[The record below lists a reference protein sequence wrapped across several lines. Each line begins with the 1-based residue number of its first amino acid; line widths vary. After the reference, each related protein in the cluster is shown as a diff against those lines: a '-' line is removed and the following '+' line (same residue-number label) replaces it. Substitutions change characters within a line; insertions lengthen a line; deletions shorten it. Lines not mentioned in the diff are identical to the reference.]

1 MYDKFNRL
9 RFKERNQSTG
19 SECQGKGEDGGNY
32 GGAVCKGTVRELLGD
47 RVDKTWSLY
56 IWGELEEM
64 DR

>member
-1 MYDKFNRL
+1 M
-9 RFKERNQSTG
+9 
-19 SECQGKGEDGGNY
+19 
-32 GGAVCKGTVRELLGD
+32 CKGTVRELLGD